1 MNWLADNWIWLVLVG
16 GFVALHL
23 VGHRGG
29 AGHGGGCCGGHGHKA
44 REASHLK
51 STDGGCCEGGKK
63 GKAPVQAESSP
74 SEGKAL
80 PPGTGEDAN
89 FSARISHLN

>member
-44 REASHLK
+44 SEASHSK
-51 STDGGCCEGGKK
+51 ADGGSCCGGKND
-63 GKAPVQAESSP
+63 KAPVKADSS
-74 SEGKAL
+74 SSDGNAL
-80 PPGTGEDAN
+80 PPGTGEDAD
-89 FSARISHLN
+89 FPARVKHLN